1 MGDPCGIGP
10 EIIVRA
16 LGAISP
22 KSDVSFLVVGDKEV
36 MAEAAARYGDRAF
49 KKQWAAAPKFQSAGQ
64 AEKCFRAGMALLAK
78 TGLSMKNLEPG
89 RAGAREGKAMWSFL
103 ESAMVLVAS
112 GFCHALVTAPV
123 TKRALKTTGF
133 PFLGHTDW
141 LAERAGGRAVM
152 MLAAGR
158 FRVAPVTAHIPLS
171 QVSRALTM
179 KKILDTIETVNSDLQ
194 TRFKI
199 RSPRIAVA
207 GLNPHAGEAGMLG
220 TEEERVIEPAVQQAR
235 SKGIFVTG
243 PHPAD
248 TLFTPQARKAYAAAV
263 CMYHDQAMI
272 PIKTMG
278 MHKAVNVTLGLP
290 VIRTSPAHGSAP
302 EIAWKGEAN
311 PGSMTEA
318 VKLAVRLAG
327 SKFRKK

>member
-10 EIIVRA
+10 EIIVKA
-16 LGAISP
+16 LGSFSP
-22 KSDVSFLVVGDKEV
+22 KSDVSFLVVGDEEV

-49 KKQWAAAPKFQSAGQ
+49 KRLWAAAPKFKSAGRAQ
-64 AEKCFRAGMALLAK
+64 KLVRAGMALLAK
-78 TGLSMKNLEPG
+78 TRLSMKNLEPSLPG
-89 RAGAREGKAMWSFL
+89 SREGKATWAFL

-123 TKRALKTTGF
+123 TKRALKAAGF
-133 PFLGHTDW
+133 PFTGHTDW

-171 QVSRALTM
+171 QVSRALTV
-179 KKILDTIETVNSDLQ
+179 KKVLDTIERVNSDLQ
-194 TRFKI
+194 KRFKI

-207 GLNPHAGEAGMLG
+207 GLNPHAGEAGILG
-220 TEEERVIEPAVQQAR
+220 IEEERVIEPAVQQAR

-248 TLFTPQARKAYAAAV
+248 TLFTPPARKSYDAAV

-302 EIAWKGEAN
+302 EIAWKGEAD
-311 PGSMTEA
+311 PGSMIQA
-318 VKLAVRLAG
+318 VKLANRLAG
-327 SKFRKK
+327 LKIRKK